1 MDSDQKAG
9 KNTLALRLGKYWA
22 MFYHKGLVLL
32 GFLMVFVSFLSESGG
47 LEIRPNLTEPMLLML
62 VYAPVVLLLT
72 SHVNTLKELVSL
84 KSPGTSEERA
94 PWNQQLK
101 KLSLSILLLVALY
114 WLTSFLFVA

>member
-1 MDSDQKAG
+1 
-9 KNTLALRLGKYWA
+9 
-22 MFYHKGLVLL
+22 
-32 GFLMVFVSFLSESGG
+32 MVFVSFLSESGG

-84 KSPGTSEERA
+84 KLPGTSEERA